1 MIKIRI
7 SWTSLAVLWLR
18 PCTFTAVEVGSI
30 LGGETKIP
38 QATQCGQKKKKIS
51 DGTCRNDV
59 LPDSIISGYDIP
71 AKNAL
76 PECNYKEI
84 PDKLILRDI
93 VHSNNM

>member
-1 MIKIRI
+1 MIKIRV

-18 PCTFTAVEVGSI
+18 PCAFTAVEVGSI
-30 LGGETKIP
+30 PGGETKIL
-38 QATQCGQKKKKIS
+38 QATQCSQKKKIS
-51 DGTCRNDV
+51 DGTCRYDV

>member
-1 MIKIRI
+1 M
-7 SWTSLAVLWLR
+7 
-18 PCTFTAVEVGSI
+18 EVGSI
-30 LGGETKIP
+30 PGGETKIP
-38 QATQCGQKKKKIS
+38 QATQCSQKKKIS
-51 DGTCRNDV
+51 DGTCRYDV